1 MACSAGYDA
10 PGCSAALPI
19 NIKEAY
25 REGGSTKGSGS
36 AFKPEAVSEFTLIQ
50 FVMQINMLIAGSR
63 HRGSGRGSYSPPKT
77 EKLVRVAH

>member
-25 REGGSTKGSGS
+25 RESGSTKGSGS
-36 AFKPEAVSEFTLIQ
+36 AFKPEAVSEFTFNSICNANKY
-50 FVMQINMLIAGSR
+50 VNSR
-63 HRGSGRGSYSPPKT
+63 QQ
-77 EKLVRVAH
+77 A